1 MASGS
6 SAMPGDY
13 KVGYGKPPAKTK
25 FQKGKSGNPNG
36 RPKRKYLPEE
46 ELDFQKALIA
56 ELKSP
61 MTINEAG
68 NKKKVPKLQALVKAV
83 VACSFHDKAMMKYL
97 LNYIKKLPKDA
108 FVDDG
113 SYTFRATQAQMD
125 LMDTVIQ
132 EGAEWL
138 ADFNNAT
145 NSGTD
150 SKLED

>member
-13 KVGYGKPPAKTK
+13 QVGYGKPPAKTK

-46 ELDFQKALIA
+46 PLDFQKELIA

-68 NKKKVPKLQALVKAV
+68 NKKTVAKLQAIVKAAIALFPGQSHDEV
-83 VACSFHDKAMMKYL
+83 PTQFHSKA
-97 LNYIKKLPKDA
+97 P
-108 FVDDG
+108 
-113 SYTFRATQAQMD
+113 
-125 LMDTVIQ
+125 
-132 EGAEWL
+132 
-138 ADFNNAT
+138 
-145 NSGTD
+145 
-150 SKLED
+150 